1 MNNTFSAYIAA
12 FDELNILTSTSYYSA
27 SGKDMTSK
35 VAQIADDIL
44 SLLIRAYQQG
54 ITATADMLAYDLTVD
69 VGSMEE
75 AIYEVID
82 GKTFED
88 RIADHVI
95 AGDLSGLQTL
105 VESEYHRV
113 FNAAEEDGAYPIP
126 IDNYIKIVKGVKFYG
141 RYMDDSYVIHKDK
154 EFLKGLLIEIV
165 EIAHDLGITV
175 NLRKTRICKLS
186 EMWRFLQIQ
195 YSLTDT
201 GRVIHKIHPK
211 RLTGMRRKAKKL
223 ALILSEKDFDDWFR
237 SWFNGHCHY
246 MSKLQRS
253 NMLDLCKKLKEEHY
267 YGKTDF
273 S

>member
-27 SGKDMTSK
+27 SGKNMTSK

-113 FNAAEEDGAYPIP
+113 FNAAEEDGAYEFQSTRGL
-126 IDNYIKIVKGVKFYG
+126 GVSKKWVTVRDEAVRDTHKYLEGVSVALDEEFYTFDG
-141 RYMDDSYVIHKDK
+141 DHAFRPG
-154 EFLKGLLIEIV
+154 EFTKAENNVNCRCVLKLE
-165 EIAHDLGITV
+165 
-175 NLRKTRICKLS
+175 
-186 EMWRFLQIQ
+186 
-195 YSLTDT
+195 TDT
-201 GRVIHKIHPK
+201 
-211 RLTGMRRKAKKL
+211 
-223 ALILSEKDFDDWFR
+223 SQD
-237 SWFNGHCHY
+237 
-246 MSKLQRS
+246 
-253 NMLDLCKKLKEEHY
+253 
-267 YGKTDF
+267 
-273 S
+273 

>member
-35 VAQIADDIL
+35 VAQIVDDIL

-105 VESEYHRV
+105 VESEYHL
-113 FNAAEEDGAYPIP
+113 
-126 IDNYIKIVKGVKFYG
+126 
-141 RYMDDSYVIHKDK
+141 SLIH
-154 EFLKGLLIEIV
+154 I
-165 EIAHDLGITV
+165 
-175 NLRKTRICKLS
+175 
-186 EMWRFLQIQ
+186 
-195 YSLTDT
+195 
-201 GRVIHKIHPK
+201 
-211 RLTGMRRKAKKL
+211 
-223 ALILSEKDFDDWFR
+223 
-237 SWFNGHCHY
+237 
-246 MSKLQRS
+246 
-253 NMLDLCKKLKEEHY
+253 
-267 YGKTDF
+267 
-273 S
+273 

>member
-35 VAQIADDIL
+35 VAQIVDDIL

-113 FNAAEEDGAYPIP
+113 FNA
-126 IDNYIKIVKGVKFYG
+126 
-141 RYMDDSYVIHKDK
+141 H
-154 EFLKGLLIEIV
+154 EFLENKVSTLFIQHHFIPLMV
-165 EIAHDLGITV
+165 TMLPDRV
-175 NLRKTRICKLS
+175 SSLR
-186 EMWRFLQIQ
+186 
-195 YSLTDT
+195 
-201 GRVIHKIHPK
+201 
-211 RLTGMRRKAKKL
+211 
-223 ALILSEKDFDDWFR
+223 
-237 SWFNGHCHY
+237 
-246 MSKLQRS
+246 QRT
-253 NMLDLCKKLKEEHY
+253 M
-267 YGKTDF
+267 
-273 S
+273 